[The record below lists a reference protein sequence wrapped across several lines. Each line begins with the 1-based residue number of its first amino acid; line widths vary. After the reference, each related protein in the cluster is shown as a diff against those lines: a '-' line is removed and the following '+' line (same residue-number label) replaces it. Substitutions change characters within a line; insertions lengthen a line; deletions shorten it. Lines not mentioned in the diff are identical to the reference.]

1 MTGQPV
7 RDDPGHHCSMQGLG
21 QDAEHD
27 VEAAAPTM
35 RPERALAAGHS
46 LLA

>member
-7 RDDPGHHCSMQGLG
+7 RDDPGHHCSMQDLG
-21 QDAEHD
+21 QAAEHD
-27 VEAAAPTM
+27 VEAAAPRM
-35 RPERALAAGHS
+35 RPERVLAAGHT